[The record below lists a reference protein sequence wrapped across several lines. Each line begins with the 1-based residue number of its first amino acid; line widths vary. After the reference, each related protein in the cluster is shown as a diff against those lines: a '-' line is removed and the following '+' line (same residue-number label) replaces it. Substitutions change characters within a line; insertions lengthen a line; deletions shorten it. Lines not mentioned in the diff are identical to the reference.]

1 MTKNLERI
9 SPWWDRRVMGGL
21 LVAVLPV
28 TVVAA
33 AVGSMPEVSVV
44 KVSLLLALW
53 CVIGWAARTQLVP
66 SASVS
71 ASVLVVRNLYSTY
84 EIPWQTLAGI
94 DWEPRSGV
102 LSLDLADGQR
112 VPVQAF
118 SRWPSFGRHRKV
130 IGTLE
135 EGRRLA
141 AAGQSGTGTG
151 PAADE
156 VRVTGA
162 SGITEFLLALCFGGA
177 LVALV
182 IEGVIA
188 LLD

>member
-9 SPWWDRRVMGGL
+9 SLWWDRRVMGGL

-28 TVVAA
+28 TVVVAA
-33 AVGSMPEVSVV
+33 AGSMPEVSVV

-53 CVIGWAARTQLVP
+53 CVIVWAARTQLVP

-71 ASVLVVRNLYSTY
+71 ASALVVRNLYNTY
-84 EIPWQTLAGI
+84 EIPWQTLTGI

-102 LSLDLADGQR
+102 LSLELADGRR

-130 IGTLE
+130 IATLE

-141 AAGQSGTGTG
+141 AGSAE
-151 PAADE
+151 DE
-156 VRVTGA
+156 VRVTDV
-162 SGITEFLLALCFGGA
+162 SGITEFLLALCFGAA
-177 LVALV
+177 LVALL

-188 LLD
+188 LV